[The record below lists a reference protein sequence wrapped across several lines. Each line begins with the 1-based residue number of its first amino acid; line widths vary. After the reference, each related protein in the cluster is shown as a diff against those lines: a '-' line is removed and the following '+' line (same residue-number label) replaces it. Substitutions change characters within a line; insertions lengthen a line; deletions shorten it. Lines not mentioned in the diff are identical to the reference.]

1 MCSLRGSEKAA
12 DGTSSIREIIEEIS
26 HFLPSQGPIK
36 TFVHHNTLHYF
47 EDQEF
52 FDAIDA
58 AADIYGAATSLPES
72 VYQGYWE
79 QKRIVYADMNRALS
93 EHDLP
98 STPWIFGI
106 SKRKIARSLML
117 SAPIPLTVETLR
129 WRLVEKRYLDRF
141 HEEVTAAKVKHIQE
155 TDCSTPENI
164 LRGWLSSYEEFIR
177 DWNQPWLH
185 ELVNTHELAHNPALT
200 WSITDSLKLLWIA
213 AVRFARD
220 VLVTNPGYGHINH
233 RPRQNSRI
241 EELIN
246 PYLIKFTSS
255 FLDTG
260 LAHLGPVDRTHGL
273 LEAFLAHMQT
283 PSFAR
288 PTWAKGSVKRFLGL
302 SPEQVIETVVTVKG
316 ISSESLRN
324 FILAK
329 ALVLKGWGGLVHQS
343 ELGVPGITAKTSVA
357 EFLAVRLILES
368 LAERYFEKAPDLAAE
383 SYTDRPFDVNQPG
396 IADLQDEETRIR
408 TTAYHFFH
416 AFQLFPCSGSE
427 LLGLSGAEHDEL
439 VKILSQFDAPLRGRV
454 WHKAYEWNLYSR
466 AASALLHHNKKG
478 EVPGRR
484 NSPTCQL
491 VCCID
496 DREES
501 FRRYI
506 EEINPNYETF
516 GTAGFFGVDAEFHS
530 LYERPAP
537 FCPVNVV
544 PTHHI
549 EVRPKEGSEQRLVG
563 LQKLHTLYSDVDMFI
578 ESKSRSVVRGWVLAL
593 GGVLALLPLSLST
606 LAPRWTHRVSLFLKR
621 VLINPTDESAIVFA
635 EEDDPV
641 GEGRFTVDEM
651 AHRVKTLLVSTGLSK
666 NLAQIVF
673 IMGHGSYSTNNPFRS
688 AYDCGACGG
697 RPGRMNPRVFAMMA
711 NRKDVRLKV
720 KELGLSVPENTV
732 FIGAFHNT
740 CTDEVEYF
748 DVDQLSTDTRRLFE
762 EFKADVEISRAQNA
776 LERCRRFD
784 DTRVS
789 TVQEAIA
796 HVESRAHHIAQ
807 PRPEY
812 GHATNAMCF
821 VGRRNITKGL
831 FLDRRAFLVSY
842 DKEVDPDSAVLRN
855 LLRAVVPVCM
865 GINLEYFFS
874 ALDNQKYGA
883 GTKLPHNVTSLLGLM
898 TGYCSDLRTGLPAQ
912 MVEIHEPVRLMLV
925 IDQDPVVLTRVL
937 ESEPELRKVAENH
950 WVTLMSYSAEVN
962 KLYYLDLT
970 GAFVE
975 FEDDG
980 DKPPVTTSSLSWVV
994 GKREHLEF
1002 ARIR

>member
-1 MCSLRGSEKAA
+1 MSSSEGSVKDNGEEHDLAA
-12 DGTSSIREIIEEIS
+12 IIEEIS
-26 HFLPSQGPIK
+26 HYLPSQGPIK
-36 TFVHHNTLHYF
+36 TFVHHNTLHHF
-47 EDQEF
+47 ENLEF
-52 FDAIDA
+52 FEAIDTA
-58 AADIYGAATSLPES
+58 AKIYGAATALPEP
-72 VYQGYWE
+72 VYQSFWE
-79 QKRIVYADMNRALS
+79 QKRITYADMNRVLDACGLS
-93 EHDLP
+93 
-98 STPWIFGI
+98 SSPWIFGV

-117 SAPIPLTVETLR
+117 SAPIPLTAETLR
-129 WRLVEKRYLDRF
+129 WRLVEKRYLARF
-141 HEEVTAAKVKHIQE
+141 HDEVTAAKVKHIRE
-155 TDCSTPENI
+155 TDAAIPEET
-164 LRGWLSSYEEFIR
+164 LRKWLLRYEDFVR

-185 ELVNTHELAHNPALT
+185 ELVNTRELARNPAQQ
-200 WSITDSLKLLWIA
+200 WSINDSLKLLWIA
-213 AVRFARD
+213 SVQFAHE
-220 VLVTNPGYGHINH
+220 VLMAHPSYGNP
-233 RPRQNSRI
+233 PQKQPQNSRI

-246 PYLIKFTSS
+246 PYLIKFTST

-273 LEAFLAHMQT
+273 LEAFLAHMET
-283 PSFAR
+283 PSIGR
-288 PTWAKGSVKRFLGL
+288 PKWAKGSVKRFLGL
-302 SPEQVIETVVTVKG
+302 SPEQVITCLVEEKG
-316 ISSESLRN
+316 IVASNLQE
-324 FILAK
+324 FILSK
-329 ALVLKGWGGLVHQS
+329 ALVLKGWAGLVHQS
-343 ELGVPGITAKTSVA
+343 ELGVAGITARASVA

-368 LAERYFEKAPDLAAE
+368 MAEAYFSVRPDTAQDNDAE
-383 SYTDRPFDVNQPG
+383 MPFDVNQPG
-396 IADLQDEETRIR
+396 VADLQDQEARIR

-427 LLGLSGAEHDEL
+427 LLSLPEEDRREL
-439 VKILSQFDAPLRGRV
+439 VRILSEFNLSVRCRV
-454 WHKAYEWNLYSR
+454 WHRAYEWNLYAR
-466 AASALLHHNKKG
+466 AAASLLHHNNKSEERLQEAPLK
-478 EVPGRR
+478 
-484 NSPTCQL
+484 CQL

-506 EEINPNYETF
+506 EEINPHYETF

-549 EVRPKEGSEQRLVG
+549 EIRPKEGSEQRVHG
-563 LQKLHTLYSDVDMFI
+563 LQKLHTLYSDIDMFI
-578 ESKSRSVVRGWVLAL
+578 ESKSRSVVRGWLLAL
-593 GGVLALLPLSLST
+593 GGLLALFPLSVSILF
-606 LAPRWTHRVSLFLKR
+606 PRWTHRFSVFLKR
-621 VLINPTDESAIVFA
+621 VLINPTDESAIIFA
-635 EEDDPV
+635 QEEGV
-641 GEGRFTVDEM
+641 EGEGLFTLDEM
-651 AHRVKTLLVSTGLSK
+651 AHRVKMLLVSTGLSK
-666 NLAQIVF
+666 RLAPLVF

-711 NRKDVRLKV
+711 NRKDVRAKV
-720 KELGLSVPENTV
+720 KELGISIPDTTLFV
-732 FIGAFHNT
+732 GAFHNT

-748 DVDQLSTDTRRLFE
+748 DVGNLSAEQRTLFE
-762 EFKADVEISRAQNA
+762 EFKADVEIARAQNA

-784 DTRVS
+784 DSNVK

-821 VGRRNITKGL
+821 VGRRAITKGL

-842 DKEVDPDSAVLRN
+842 DKEVDSDCAVLRN

-925 IDQDPVVLTRVL
+925 VEQSPEALMSLFET
-937 ESEPELRKVAENH
+937 EPELLKVIKNH
-950 WVTLMSYSAEVN
+950 WVTLMAYSSENN
-962 KLYYLDLT
+962 KLFYIDDS
-970 GAFVE
+970 GRFAEFVSE
-975 FEDDG
+975 AG
-980 DKPPVTTSSLSWVV
+980 KPPVANSSLSWVI
-994 GKREHLEF
+994 GKRDHLEF